1 MDREE
6 IDLQSFSGRRKKE
19 QAIPVLRSWRTGC
32 RAQLLSLFALAV
44 LLATIPTLAQAAEAR
59 VAVAANFSAVAQRLA
74 QQYQQQSGNHIAL
87 SSGSSGSLY
96 AQITQG
102 APFDAFLS
110 ADTSTPQRLVQEGLA
125 VRTSLFNYATGR
137 LVLWSRQPHKVDDGE
152 AILRN
157 GEFKK
162 LAIANPELAP
172 YGAAARD
179 VLRHLGRWNA
189 VQPHLVIGENVGQAT
204 QFVFTGNADVGLL
217 PRSLTLA
224 AQRQVGGSCWLVP
237 QAWHRPIVQ
246 SAVLLNRG
254 SQNAAATG
262 FLKYLGSATA
272 RKLIREQGYD

>member
-1 MDREE
+1 MDRKE
-6 IDLQSFSGRRKKE
+6 IDLRNFSGQRKKVG
-19 QAIPVLRSWRTGC
+19 AIPMPRPWHGVF
-32 RAQLLSLFALAV
+32 RAPLLFLFALAA
-44 LLATIPTLAQAAEAR
+44 LLITIPAPAQGVEAR
-59 VAVAANFSAVAQRLA
+59 VAVAANFSAVAQQLA

-102 APFDAFLS
+102 APFDVFLS
-110 ADTSTPQRLVQEGLA
+110 ADASTPQRLVQEGLA
-125 VRTSLFNYATGR
+125 VRASLFNYATGQ
-137 LVLWSRQPHKVDDGE
+137 LVLWSRQPHKVVDGE

-189 VQPHLVIGENVGQAT
+189 VQPNLVIGENVGQAT

-224 AQRQVGGSCWLVP
+224 AQRQVGGSFWLVP

-254 SQNAAATG
+254 SENAAARG
-262 FLKYLGSATA
+262 FLKYLGSDAA